1 MRGGLQWPKW
11 GMFAESGGRQ
21 GEKCDMESACRP
33 LDHVEEWRNARDDKG
48 RRRAWEK
55 IMQVHSD

>member
-11 GMFAESGGRQ
+11 GIFAESGARQ

-48 RRRAWEK
+48 RRSAWEK